1 MMKVQQVVMVEQQGA
16 LVLLVLFLLEQFLH
30 FFLMEPVDLE
40 AQLVHL
46 LMVAAAAAEVL
57 LLLLPMLR
65 VQMVELAESV
75 EQQVQAVELVVPLLV
90 LQVLLREPVE
100 VAAEV
105 AEAEQPLLQP
115 DLLAEL
121 VQLVQQEVMGK

>member
-1 MMKVQQVVMVEQQGA
+1 MKVQQVVMVEQQGA